1 MKAELLLDMP
11 RRASKETVPK
21 GTIIDDPECH
31 WLVRF
36 GCAKPAD
43 DECRQAVP
51 EWNEQRQIVMLA
63 KYKKIAKGMATGEK
77 RYDAANNEGE

>member
-11 RRASKETVPK
+11 RRAFKETVSK
-21 GTIIDDPECH
+21 GTVIDDPECH

-77 RYDAANNEGE
+77 RYDAANSEGE